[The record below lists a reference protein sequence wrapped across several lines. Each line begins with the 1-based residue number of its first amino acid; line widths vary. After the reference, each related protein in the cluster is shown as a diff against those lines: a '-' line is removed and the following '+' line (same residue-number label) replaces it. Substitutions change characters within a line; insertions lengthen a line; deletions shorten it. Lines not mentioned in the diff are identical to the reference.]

1 MNRIRA
7 DLHDTTMT
15 SAPHS
20 LLSTWAE
27 QQGIPAAAFTD
38 AGRLAVTFD
47 TVRVHLAD
55 VRGRSVLVEARIA
68 DLPVAPVPRATVVEK
83 ALKTAAARLR
93 ASAVSLTT
101 DEAAGALWLQR
112 HVAADAD
119 TESLTSAVE
128 DLVNEVELWR
138 KVI

>member
-1 MNRIRA
+1 
-7 DLHDTTMT
+7 MT
-15 SAPHS
+15 SAPHP

-83 ALKTAAARLR
+83 ALKLAAGRMR
-93 ASAVSLTT
+93 DSAVALTVDET
-101 DEAAGALWLQR
+101 DSALWLQR
-112 HVAADAD
+112 RLAPDAD
-119 TESLTSAVE
+119 PESLTSAVE